1 MCVFMCLRVWVPM
14 RVCAHLLLF
23 SEVVTHLTVSAD
35 TSSLCK
41 CSVFVCVCFV
51 WCAINEHHL
60 SLHDMVGPNQGQVAW
75 PKVAMNGM
83 CDQGQGVPMPWEEAR

>member
-1 MCVFMCLRVWVPM
+1 MCVCVFMCLRVWVPM
-14 RVCAHLLLF
+14 RVCAHLLLY

-41 CSVFVCVCFV
+41 CSVFVCVCVV
-51 WCAINEHHL
+51 WCAI
-60 SLHDMVGPNQGQVAW
+60 GPNQGQVAW

-83 CDQGQGVPMPWEEAR
+83 CYQGQGVPMPWEEAR